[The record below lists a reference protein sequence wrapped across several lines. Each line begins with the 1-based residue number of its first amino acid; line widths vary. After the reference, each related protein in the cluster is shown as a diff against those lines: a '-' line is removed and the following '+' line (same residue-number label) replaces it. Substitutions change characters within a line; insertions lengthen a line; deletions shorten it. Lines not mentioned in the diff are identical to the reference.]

1 MSESTGTYYFPF
13 YCGSKRMPYRVKAQ
27 RQIMYTTPRQKLRR
41 IPQPIPQ
48 QIPRPV
54 PQQVVEQ
61 ITQPVIEPI
70 QVEYYQIQPSYRV
83 LRDSPRHKKTS
94 HVEEEYPKET
104 ICSMS

>member
-48 QIPRPV
+48 
-54 PQQVVEQ
+54 PQYTYQVLSPPPP
-61 ITQPVIEPI
+61 QPF
-70 QVEYYQIQPSYRV
+70 Y
-83 LRDSPRHKKTS
+83 
-94 HVEEEYPKET
+94 
-104 ICSMS
+104 

>member
-1 MSESTGTYYFPF
+1 MSETTGTYYFPL
-13 YCGSKRMPYRVKAQ
+13 YCGSKRMPYCVKAQ
-27 RQIMYTTPRQKLRR
+27 RQIMYITPRQKLRR

-48 QIPRPV
+48 PIPRPV
-54 PQQVVEQ
+54 PQPVVEQ

-83 LRDSPRHKKTS
+83 LRDSPRHKKPS
-94 HVEEEYPKET
+94 NVEEEYPKET